1 MKIND
6 MRYVIE
12 VSRWKSINKASKY
25 LYINQQQLSRIIAAV
40 ENELSMEIFNRS
52 TRGAFLTEQGEG
64 VVPRLSMRATAGA
77 RENSFFDLSTNR

>member
-1 MKIND
+1 MNKEGEGLKIND

-12 VSRWKSINKASKY
+12 VSRWKSLNKASKY

-52 TRGAFLTEQGEG
+52 TRGAF
-64 VVPRLSMRATAGA
+64 
-77 RENSFFDLSTNR
+77 